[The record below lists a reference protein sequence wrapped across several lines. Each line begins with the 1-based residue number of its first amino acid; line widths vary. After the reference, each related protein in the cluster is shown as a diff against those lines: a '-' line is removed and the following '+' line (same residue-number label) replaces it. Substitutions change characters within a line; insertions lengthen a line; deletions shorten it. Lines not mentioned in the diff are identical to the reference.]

1 MAATLPADSYRLKFI
16 LFFIFSFAFL
26 AFSEKIHLHFE
37 THGDGALKTFLPP
50 KNFSYSSM

>member
-16 LFFIFSFAFL
+16 FFLYFPLLFGFL
-26 AFSEKIHLHFE
+26 GKIHLHFE